1 MEMFADAFRWLADP
15 ANWSGENGITHRL
28 FEHVQISVI
37 AVVLASAIALP
48 IAMYIGHWRRG
59 EFLAVS
65 AANLGR
71 ALPSFGI
78 LAIVFPLVLRY
89 SPGTIF
95 TKAFVATLI
104 AMVLL
109 AIPPLLTN
117 TYVGI
122 QSVDPETAE
131 AARGMGMSERQ
142 VLGRLEVPLA
152 IPLIVAALRT
162 AAVQVV
168 ATATLGALVG
178 WGGLGRIITFGFAIG
193 PRGRGGPIL
202 VAGAILVAL
211 LAILAELALAGV
223 GRLVAPRTTSS
234 GRRRAPARMD
244 VPGPPL

>member
-1 MEMFADAFRWLADP
+1 
-15 ANWSGENGITHRL
+15 
-28 FEHVQISVI
+28 
-37 AVVLASAIALP
+37 
-48 IAMYIGHWRRG
+48 
-59 EFLAVS
+59 VS

-78 LAIVFPLVLRY
+78 LAIVFPLILRY
-89 SPGTIF
+89 SPWTIF

-122 QSVDPETAE
+122 QSVDPETVE

-168 ATATLGALVG
+168 ATATLGGLVG
-178 WGGLGRIITFGFAIG
+178 WGGLGRLITFGFAIG
-193 PRGRGGPIL
+193 VRGPGGPIM
-202 VAGAILVAL
+202 VGGAILVAL
-211 LAILAELALAGV
+211 LAIVVEVALAGV
-223 GRLVAPRTTSS
+223 GRLVTPRTASP
-234 GRRRAPARMD
+234 GRRQPA
-244 VPGPPL
+244 VGIEEPGPPL